1 MVDQPKLS
9 RYSCCSGYR
18 IHIYYMS
25 HRFGTGR
32 LYVRI
37 QLTLLILQFYEIRT
51 LNGQISSPPTCPKM
65 SQIKVVCGKEA
76 SVGRWSEALKWIKSG
91 FVLEL

>member
-1 MVDQPKLS
+1 M
-9 RYSCCSGYR
+9 
-18 IHIYYMS
+18 
-25 HRFGTGR
+25 
-32 LYVRI
+32 RI

-76 SVGRWSEALKWIKSG
+76 SVGRWSEAPDPASLEMDQKWICT
-91 FVLEL
+91 